1 MQSQSV
7 KACFADVAAGGVGS
21 NPHLIREK
29 RAAAIAA
36 LRERQKV
43 EATAVRKR
51 IIKEEKQ
58 YTKAARRLQ
67 QHIGMN

>member
-1 MQSQSV
+1 MGYKQEFNKWQV
-7 KACFADVAAGGVGS
+7 LIDEIAS
-21 NPHLIREK
+21 NPHLTREK

-58 YTKAARRLQ
+58 HTKAARRLQ